1 MHHITQDITNKWVNF
16 LFPIPIHLVIAWNDV
31 NPSKNAWYSLRKMS
45 DATFPPHITSKFE
58 RVRQN
63 NRSITCADVQPKHS
77 NLNLNPFCRSCVIT
91 CGLKMCKLFDA
102 RHRVKKQFQTYYNS
116 SWWLS
121 NSMHFIV
128 QTWTL
133 QESTNWRS
141 RNNIRL
147 VTHLPLTRK

>member
-16 LFPIPIHLVIAWNDV
+16 LFPILIHLVIAWNDV
-31 NPSKNAWYSLRKMS
+31 NPSKNAWYSLRKIS

-91 CGLKMCKLFDA
+91 CGLKVCKLFDA
-102 RHRVKKQFQTYYNS
+102 RHRVKKQFQTYT
-116 SWWLS
+116 
-121 NSMHFIV
+121 IV
-128 QTWTL
+128 AHGGWVILCTL
-133 QESTNWRS
+133 LYRPKLF
-141 RNNIRL
+141 RN
-147 VTHLPLTRK
+147 PLIEGPGTIFGW